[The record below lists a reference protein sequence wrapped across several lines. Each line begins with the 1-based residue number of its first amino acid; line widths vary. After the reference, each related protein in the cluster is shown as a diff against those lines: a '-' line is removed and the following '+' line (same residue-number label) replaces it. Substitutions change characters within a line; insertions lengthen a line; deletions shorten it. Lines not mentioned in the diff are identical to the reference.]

1 MNFKQN
7 KMKKNL
13 LKGLLLGC
21 SALVL
26 LNGCVK
32 DKYSSNQAAGIGP
45 SYVRIT
51 EAEVYS
57 QFFAP
62 FLTVKPI
69 TVLSVRRDAASS
81 DAAAATNVVALTDI
95 TANNVSQ
102 SSTAETYLAA
112 FNRHNGTSYSAMPS
126 TLYTFAS
133 ASDASVTKT
142 STGYSF
148 NFGPGDFA
156 KNLTFNV
163 DGSQVDLSKQY
174 AIAFTITNTGGLT
187 RKIGLDTII
196 ATIAIK
202 NKYDGVYAVTGTM
215 VDVTTTT
222 LTQINNFLSVGG
234 AQYGAPAPQQ
244 YELRTTSA
252 NTCDVY
258 DNYFYG
264 AYAVAI
270 SSQAVGAAIT
280 YSSYGTF
287 SPQLTFDLT
296 TNKITAV
303 TNRYGQAVP
312 PANGRTGRLDPTGSL
327 NDYESGTIT
336 IKYNMC
342 QPSSVPVAPYVRTTW
357 DETWKFLKSR

>member
-1 MNFKQN
+1 
-7 KMKKNL
+7 
-13 LKGLLLGC
+13 
-21 SALVL
+21 L
-26 LNGCVK
+26 LNACVK
-32 DKYSSNQAAGIGP
+32 DKYTPVQATSAGP

-51 EAEVYS
+51 EAQVYN

-62 FLTVKPI
+62 FTTVKPI
-69 TVLSVRRDAASS
+69 NVFSVRRDPASADELNTS
-81 DAAAATNVVALTDI
+81 VAVSLTDI
-95 TANNVSQ
+95 TS
-102 SSTAETYLAA
+102 TYLAA
-112 FNRHNGTSYSAMPS
+112 YNTKAGTSYSVMPS
-126 TLYTFAS
+126 TLYTNG
-133 ASDASVTKT
+133 SDATIAKT
-142 STGYSF
+142 STGYTF

-156 KNLTFNV
+156 KNLVFNI

-187 RKIGLDTII
+187 RKAGLDTII
-196 ATIAIK
+196 ATVAIK

-215 VDVTTTT
+215 VDVTTTS

-234 AQYGAPAPQQ
+234 AAYGAPAPQQ

-252 NTCDVY
+252 TTCDVF

-270 SSQAVGAAIT
+270 ASGSGASIT

-342 QPSSVPVAPYVRTTW
+342 QPSSVPTPPNVRTTW
-357 DETWKFLKSR
+357 DETWKYLKSR